1 MSFNVVYL
9 NKLKNMKKV
18 LILLRG
24 VPGSGKTTVADVL
37 STFSS
42 NGILGSFEHK
52 YTVCTAD
59 DYFMKDGEYK
69 WDPKF
74 IGAAHKWCQDKCRK
88 AMENGEYKV
97 FVANTNTQ
105 MKEMKVYF
113 DMAKEFGYK
122 VFSLVVENRHGGKN
136 EHGVPEATLKAMEER
151 FEIKLT

>member
-1 MSFNVVYL
+1 ME
-9 NKLKNMKKV
+9 KV

-24 VPGSGKTTVADVL
+24 VPGSGKTTVAETL
-37 STFSS
+37 AF
-42 NGILGSFEHK
+42 NPAGA

-69 WDPKF
+69 WNPKF

-88 AMENGEYKV
+88 AMENGEARV

-113 DMAKEFGYK
+113 DMAKEYGYT

-136 EHGVPEATLKAMEER
+136 VHGVPEATLDAMEKR
-151 FEIKLT
+151 FDIKLR